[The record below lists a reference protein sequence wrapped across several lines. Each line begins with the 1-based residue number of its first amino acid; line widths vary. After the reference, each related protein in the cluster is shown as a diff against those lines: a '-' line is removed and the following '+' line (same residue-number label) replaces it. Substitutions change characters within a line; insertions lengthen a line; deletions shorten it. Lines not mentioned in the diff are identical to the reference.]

1 MQELAAKIRI
11 QTGKKVKALRV
22 AGFLPA
28 VVYGEG
34 TQSESIAVP
43 IRDFEKAYQEV
54 GETGLITL
62 VVQGVKSLNTMIHDV
77 AYDALSGKP
86 IHADFY
92 SVRMDKEIERKVP
105 LAFVGEA
112 PAVKNEGGILVKVMH
127 EVEVRSLP
135 KDLPREIT
143 VDVSGLMALGS
154 KICMKDIPLP
164 QGVILRA
171 DVDDVVVLIEAPR
184 SEEEL
189 AELVAK
195 AVTPEVVEVKTEQEV
210 KTEEKTA
217 KAAEAVKSEEASR
230 R

>member
-1 MQELAAKIRI
+1 MQELAAKIRTQI
-11 QTGKKVKALRV
+11 GKKVKALRV

-34 TQSESIAVP
+34 TQSTSIAVP
-43 IRDFEKAYQEV
+43 IRDFEKAYQEA

-62 VVQGVKSLNTMIHDV
+62 MVEGAKPLNTMIHDV
-77 AYDALSGKP
+77 SYDVLSGKP

-92 SVRMDKEIERKVP
+92 SVRMDKEIELKVP
-105 LAFVGEA
+105 LAFLGEP

-127 EVEVRSLP
+127 EVEVRALP
-135 KDLPREIT
+135 KDLPHELT
-143 VDVSGLMALGS
+143 VDVSGLLALGS
-154 KICMKDIPLP
+154 KICMKDISLP
-164 QGVILRA
+164 RGVTLRA
-171 DVDDVVVLIEAPR
+171 DADDVVALIEAPR

-195 AVTPEVVEVKTEQEV
+195 AAVPEVVEVKTEQEV
-210 KTEEKTA
+210 KTDEKTA

-230 R
+230 Q